1 MDRWGPAAWRL
12 PHTVAAL
19 ALCLAACGA
28 TPYDSDTDQ
37 AISALQRR
45 IDRHLVALATYA
57 DPNRPAAAARAGSDR
72 QGTPP
77 SPGWVAG
84 PSYADSETHYGDVDS
99 AFASLGA
106 RTRATTAAG
115 SQDQVQALSAVRG
128 IAQLMAEEHRRLDVL
143 PLAYLQVTRD
153 EFLGG
158 FSPLLSYQRVL
169 RPAR

>member
-12 PHTVAAL
+12 PHALAL
-19 ALCLAACGA
+19 ALCLAACA

-57 DPNRPAAAARAGSDR
+57 DPSRPAAAGRAGADRR

-77 SPGWVAG
+77 SPGWVAS
-84 PSYADSETHYGDVDS
+84 PSYTDSETHYGDVDS
-99 AFASLGA
+99 AFASLDA
-106 RTRATTAAG
+106 RMRATAAAG
-115 SQDQVQALSAVRG
+115 SQDQVQALSAVQA
-128 IAQLMAEEHRRLDVL
+128 IARLMAQEHRRLDVL

-153 EFLGG
+153 EFLGA
-158 FSPLLSYQRVL
+158 FSPLLSYQRIL